1 MLSKGKNRVFAS
13 VLIQGL
19 VLALLVAVGDTYQ
32 SISRS
37 CSGLEAR
44 TTDSDSTQTIQLDKD
59 CRIVYLEAPVSNLES
74 SNSGVSTMASETF
87 DPNAA
92 FQLHSK
98 PDAPSIIYLD
108 FDGQTWGANSWWVGG
123 FGILAGRVSDGYSI
137 DTDAQSFSTIERQNI
152 YEVWTMVAEDFAM
165 FNVDVTTERPTG
177 AREEVF
183 LLSGSH
189 ALILQDNSVQEACVC
204 GGVAHF
210 DVFETDSPWDRP
222 ALNFSRF
229 ETTVVHPIDI
239 AEIISHEVGHN
250 LGLAH
255 DGTTTDVEYYGGHA
269 MWTPI
274 MGAGRGRGVSTWSYG
289 GYPFA
294 MTRWE
299 QRGGDDDF
307 LQISN
312 YLQLNEDDYGD
323 TEQTAYP
330 LTQQEI
336 SSTLFGQI
344 TSREDVDY
352 FQFEV
357 TNELAGRYNIELYPI
372 AYGPNLDPELK
383 LFTSAGVELS
393 SSNPGVFIPQ
403 PMTYITSGM
412 DASISI
418 DLDPGLYFLKVD
430 GVGQGSLADATGY
443 DDYASVGNY
452 SLEFEIISS
461 APTVTKVTPAKI
473 TAGKRIVIRG
483 NNLDQ
488 VKVFIGKKLLK
499 QISATNSIL
508 IVIAPKVLK
517 GKTLSLR
524 IVGKHVE
531 VKKEIKK
538 KS

>member
-1 MLSKGKNRVFAS
+1 MILKVKRILFSFL
-13 VLIQGL
+13 LIQSF
-19 VLALLVAVGDTYQ
+19 VLALLVAVTDV
-32 SISRS
+32 SESAMKN
-37 CSGLEAR
+37 CSGLQSR
-44 TTDSDSTQTIQLDKD
+44 TKVDGLINAIQLDEK
-59 CRIVYLEAPVSNLES
+59 CRTVYIEAPS
-74 SNSGVSTMASETF
+74 STSDSSYTGASTVVSETF
-87 DPNAA
+87 DPNTA

-108 FDGQTWGANSWWVGG
+108 FDGQTWGSNSWWVGG
-123 FGILAGRVSDGYSI
+123 FGILAGRVSEGYSL
-137 DTDAQSFSTIERQNI
+137 DSDSQTFSTIERQNI

-177 AREEVF
+177 AREDVF
-183 LLSGSH
+183 LVSGSH
-189 ALILQDNSVQEACVC
+189 ALILQDNSVQEACGC

-229 ETTVVHPIDI
+229 GTTVVHPIDI

-274 MGAGRGRGVSTWSYG
+274 MGAGRGRGIATWSNG

-307 LQISN
+307 LQMSN
-312 YLQLNEDDYGD
+312 YLQLNADEYGD
-323 TEQTAYP
+323 NKETAFS
-330 LTQQEI
+330 LSQQELLSPI
-336 SSTLFGQI
+336 PGQI
-344 TSREDVDY
+344 TTREDID
-352 FQFEV
+352 FLQFEV
-357 TNELAGRYNIELYPI
+357 TKELAGRYEILLNPI
-372 AYGPNLDPELK
+372 SYGPNLDPELK
-383 LFTSAGVELS
+383 LLNSTGAELA
-393 SSNPGVFIPQ
+393 SSNPGVFVPQ

-412 DASISI
+412 DASISFV
-418 DLDPGLYFLKVD
+418 LDPGTYLLRVD
-430 GVGQGSLADATGY
+430 GVGQGSISDATGY

-452 SLEFEIISS
+452 SIVFKITSF
-461 APTVTKVTPAKI
+461 APKVSKVTPAKI

-483 NNLDQ
+483 SNLDQ
-488 VKVFIGKKLLK
+488 VKVFLGKKVLK
-499 QISATNSIL
+499 QISVSSTKI

-517 GKTLSLR
+517 GNTFMLR
-524 IVGKHVE
+524 IEGKHLEIKRE
-531 VKKEIKK
+531 VKRK
-538 KS
+538 